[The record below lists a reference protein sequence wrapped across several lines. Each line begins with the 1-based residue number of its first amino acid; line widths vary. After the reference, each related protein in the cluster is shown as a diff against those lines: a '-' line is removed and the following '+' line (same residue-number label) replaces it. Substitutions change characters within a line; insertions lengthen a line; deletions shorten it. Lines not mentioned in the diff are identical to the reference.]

1 MRRRQFYPPAVCS
14 KCNTPPQVGDSLL
27 SVGAIW
33 LCPAC
38 LADETPG
45 NDLTTKALNESVW
58 QAEYLARSGRSQASG
73 HINDAGDH
81 KAQANWHGHAVKSIR
96 SHGNRL
102 AKSALIVNGE
112 AATAPGYLK
121 DTLVNPDLFAIESSE
136 TRGRMLVINDIAAL
150 GIDVANT
157 IGASNTLEKLLA
169 HEIALAHKVA
179 CEQSAKASREN
190 DPEMEI
196 KRLHVSA
203 RMMGAFQQGVL
214 TLQKLRTGGTQNV
227 IVQHVHV
234 ADGGQ
239 AVIGAVQTRG
249 GEDEK

>member
-1 MRRRQFYPPAVCS
+1 MSRRRFYPPAACT
-14 KCNTPPQVGDSLL
+14 KCKLPPPVGDSLL
-27 SVGAIW
+27 SVGSLW

-58 QAEYLARSGRSQASG
+58 QAECLARSSRSQASG
-73 HINDAGDH
+73 HISDAGDH
-81 KAQANWHGHAVKSIR
+81 KGQANWHGHAVKSIKG
-96 SHGNRL
+96 HGNRL

-112 AATAPGYLK
+112 AATSPGYLK
-121 DTLVNPDLFAIESSE
+121 DTLVNPDLIAIESSE
-136 TRGRMLVINDIAAL
+136 TRGRLLVNNDIAAL

-157 IGASNTLEKLLA
+157 IGAANTLEKLLA

-179 CEQSAKASREN
+179 CEQAAKASRES
-190 DPEMEI
+190 DPAMEI
-196 KRLHVSA
+196 KRLQASA
-203 RMMGAFQQGVL
+203 RMMGAVQQVVL
-214 TLQKLRTGGTQNV
+214 TLHKLRTGGTQNV

-249 GEDEK
+249 GEDEQ